1 MCDISIK
8 TNLKSKT
15 IYKVAFKDDNEYFAI
30 FSLLNLKIGKVSV
43 PSSIKESYENCG
55 NYNPLMVDKTSGFSS
70 LRAAKRLLNYKL
82 SPSYYHHKIV
92 ILKMKI
98 RGNIFKGTSDK
109 IALYFPNDFITYAGE
124 EIISMEEVYCSK

>member
-43 PSSIKESYENCG
+43 PSNIKDYYKYDVI
-55 NYNPLMVDKTSGFSS
+55 YNPLMVDKTSGFSS
-70 LRAAKRLLNYKL
+70 LRAAIRLLNYKL
-82 SPSYYHHKIV
+82 ISGYYHHKIV

-98 RGNIFKGTSDK
+98 RGNILKGTSDR
-109 IALYFPNDFITYAGE
+109 ISLYFPKDFITYAGE
-124 EIISMEEVYCSK
+124 EIVSMEEVYCSK